1 MKHAMAHEP
10 RRIDVSVNASADGDG
25 VVQLVV
31 SLEDD
36 GILPVRM
43 DSESA
48 KTLGV
53 ALIEGAAK
61 STMKTQVA
69 DNGD

>member
-1 MKHAMAHEP
+1 MKHAMAHDP
-10 RRIDVSVNASADGDG
+10 RRIDVSVNASANGDG

-36 GILPVRM
+36 AFPIRM

-48 KTLGV
+48 RTLGV
-53 ALIEGAAK
+53 ALIEGAVR
-61 STMKTQVA
+61 STMKTEMA

>member
-10 RRIDVSVNASADGDG
+10 RRIDVSVNASANGDG

-31 SLEDD
+31 SFEDD
-36 GILPVRM
+36 GVLPVRM

-53 ALIEGAAK
+53 ALIEGAVK

>member
-31 SLEDD
+31 SLEGD

-53 ALIEGAAK
+53 ALIEGAVK

-69 DNGD
+69 DDGD

>member
-10 RRIDVSVNASADGDG
+10 RRIDVGVNASADGDG

-53 ALIEGAAK
+53 ALIEGAVK
-61 STMKTQVA
+61 STVKTEVA

>member
-1 MKHAMAHEP
+1 MKHAMPHEP
-10 RRIDVSVNASADGDG
+10 RRIDVSVNASANGDG

-31 SLEDD
+31 SLEGD

-53 ALIEGAAK
+53 ALIEGAVK

>member
-1 MKHAMAHEP
+1 MKHAVAHEP
-10 RRIDVSVNASADGDG
+10 RRIDVSVNASANGDG

-36 GILPVRM
+36 AFPIRM

-53 ALIEGAAK
+53 ALIEGAVK

>member
-10 RRIDVSVNASADGDG
+10 RRIDVSVNASANGDG

-36 GILPVRM
+36 AFPIRM

-53 ALIEGAAK
+53 ALIEGAVR
-61 STMKTQVA
+61 STMKAEMA

>member
-1 MKHAMAHEP
+1 MKHATAHEP
-10 RRIDVSVNASADGDG
+10 RRIDVSVNASANGDG

-36 GILPVRM
+36 VFPIRM

-53 ALIEGAAK
+53 ALIEGAVR

>member
-10 RRIDVSVNASADGDG
+10 RRIDVSVNASANGDG

-48 KTLGV
+48 KTLGI
-53 ALIEGAAK
+53 ALIEGSVK

>member
-53 ALIEGAAK
+53 ALIEGAVK

>member
-31 SLEDD
+31 SLGDD

-53 ALIEGAAK
+53 ALIEGAVK
-61 STMKTQVA
+61 STMKTLVT

>member
-48 KTLGV
+48 RTLGV
-53 ALIEGAAK
+53 ALIEGAVK

>member
-10 RRIDVSVNASADGDG
+10 RRIDVSVNASANGDG

-36 GILPVRM
+36 VFPIRM

-53 ALIEGAAK
+53 ALIEGAVR
-61 STMKTQVA
+61 STMKTEMA

>member
-10 RRIDVSVNASADGDG
+10 RRIDVSVNASANGDG

-36 GILPVRM
+36 VFPIRM

-53 ALIEGAAK
+53 ALIEGAVR
-61 STMKTQVA
+61 SIMKTEMA

>member
-10 RRIDVSVNASADGDG
+10 RRIDVSVNASANGDG

-31 SLEDD
+31 SIEDD

-48 KTLGV
+48 KTLGI
-53 ALIEGAAK
+53 ALIEGAVK
-61 STMKTQVA
+61 STMKTQA
-69 DNGD
+69 TDNGD

>member
-1 MKHAMAHEP
+1 MKHATAHDP
-10 RRIDVSVNASADGDG
+10 RRIDVSVNASANGDG

-53 ALIEGAAK
+53 ALIEGAVK

>member
-10 RRIDVSVNASADGDG
+10 RRIGVSVNASANGDG

-48 KTLGV
+48 KTLGI
-53 ALIEGAAK
+53 ALIEGAVK

>member
-10 RRIDVSVNASADGDG
+10 RRIGVSVNASANGDG

-48 KTLGV
+48 KTLGI
-53 ALIEGAAK
+53 ALIEGAVK
-61 STMKTQVA
+61 STMKTQVT

>member
-48 KTLGV
+48 RTLGV
-53 ALIEGAAK
+53 ALIEGAVR

>member
-10 RRIDVSVNASADGDG
+10 RRIDVSVNASANGDG

-48 KTLGV
+48 RTLGV
-53 ALIEGAAK
+53 ALIEGAVK
-61 STMKTQVA
+61 STVKTQVA

>member
-53 ALIEGAAK
+53 ALIEGAVR
-61 STMKTQVA
+61 STMKTQAA

>member
-10 RRIDVSVNASADGDG
+10 RRIDVSVNASANGDG

-53 ALIEGAAK
+53 ALIEGAVK

>member
-10 RRIDVSVNASADGDG
+10 RRIDVSVNASANGDG

-36 GILPVRM
+36 VFPIRM

-53 ALIEGAAK
+53 ALIEGAVR

>member
-10 RRIDVSVNASADGDG
+10 RRIDVSVNASANGDG

-53 ALIEGAAK
+53 ALIEGAVT
-61 STMKTQVA
+61 SIMKTQVA

>member
-10 RRIDVSVNASADGDG
+10 RRIDVSVNASANGDG

-36 GILPVRM
+36 AFPIRM

-48 KTLGV
+48 RTLGV
-53 ALIEGAAK
+53 ALIEGAVR
-61 STMKTQVA
+61 STMKTQAA

>member
-31 SLEDD
+31 SLEGD

-48 KTLGV
+48 RTLGV
-53 ALIEGAAK
+53 ALIEGAVK

-69 DNGD
+69 DDGD

>member
-53 ALIEGAAK
+53 ALIEGAVK

-69 DNGD
+69 DDGD

>member
-10 RRIDVSVNASADGDG
+10 RRIDVSVNASVNGDG

-48 KTLGV
+48 RTLGV
-53 ALIEGAAK
+53 ALIEGAVK

-69 DNGD
+69 DDGD

>member
-10 RRIDVSVNASADGDG
+10 RRIDVSVNASANGDG

-53 ALIEGAAK
+53 ALIEGAVK

-69 DNGD
+69 DDGD

>member
-10 RRIDVSVNASADGDG
+10 RRIDVSVNASANGDG

-61 STMKTQVA
+61 STMKAQVA

>member
-48 KTLGV
+48 KTLGI
-53 ALIEGAAK
+53 ALIEGAVK

>member
-10 RRIDVSVNASADGDG
+10 RRIDVSVNASANGDG

-36 GILPVRM
+36 AFPIRM

-48 KTLGV
+48 RTLGV
-53 ALIEGAAK
+53 ALIEGAIK

>member
-10 RRIDVSVNASADGDG
+10 RRIDVSVNASANGDG

-48 KTLGV
+48 KTLGI
-53 ALIEGAAK
+53 ALIEGAVK

>member
-1 MKHAMAHEP
+1 MKHAMAHGP
-10 RRIDVSVNASADGDG
+10 RRIDVSVNASANGDG

-53 ALIEGAAK
+53 ALIEGAVK

>member
-1 MKHAMAHEP
+1 MKHATTHEP
-10 RRIDVSVNASADGDG
+10 RRIDVSVNASANGDG

-53 ALIEGAAK
+53 ALIEGAVR

-69 DNGD
+69 NNGD

>member
-10 RRIDVSVNASADGDG
+10 RRIDVSVNASANGDG

-36 GILPVRM
+36 AFPIRM

-48 KTLGV
+48 RTLGV
-53 ALIEGAAK
+53 ALIEGAVR
-61 STMKTQVA
+61 SIMKTEMA

>member
-1 MKHAMAHEP
+1 MKHATTHEP
-10 RRIDVSVNASADGDG
+10 RRIDVSVNASANGDG

-36 GILPVRM
+36 VFPIRM

-53 ALIEGAAK
+53 ALIEGAVR
-61 STMKTQVA
+61 STMKTEGA
-69 DNGD
+69 DDGD

>member
-1 MKHAMAHEP
+1 MKHATTHEP
-10 RRIDVSVNASADGDG
+10 RRIGVDVNASANGDG

-43 DSESA
+43 DSDSA
-48 KTLGV
+48 RTLGV
-53 ALIEGAAK
+53 ALIEGAVR

>member
-1 MKHAMAHEP
+1 MAHEP

-48 KTLGV
+48 RTLGV
-53 ALIEGAAK
+53 ALIEGAVR

>member
-10 RRIDVSVNASADGDG
+10 RRIDVSVNASANGDG

-53 ALIEGAAK
+53 ALIEGAVK
-61 STMKTQVA
+61 STTKTQVA